1 MGSCHFISFK
11 GEKQPMVFLEKKMCL
26 VYPSALQALSGL
38 EGKDGDVPGARSSK
52 AGVFLVSDEQ
62 LSFTPISAPQ

>member
-1 MGSCHFISFK
+1 
-11 GEKQPMVFLEKKMCL
+11 MVFLEKKMCL

-38 EGKDGDVPGARSSK
+38 GRKDGDVPGARRSK

-62 LSFTPISAPQ
+62 LSLTPISVPQ